1 MGYDTT
7 SASVLDSQRGAEL
20 VDDSDAVGDTFWLD
34 AWYASTEEGFVGKA
48 VLLLGFRGHTL
59 NEDQK
64 SHRYKSKIRCRI
76 EHVFGFIE
84 R

>member
-7 SASVLDSQRGAEL
+7 SASVHDSQRGAEL

-34 AWYASTEEGFVGKA
+34 AWSAGAEEGFVGKS

-64 SHRYKSKIRCRI
+64 KAIPTSQRF
-76 EHVFGFIE
+76 VVA
-84 R
+84 